1 MWLIE
6 RCDAIIAEGWIVHRG
21 FLFDV
26 HVAGVDERHGPSL
39 PESCLV
45 LLASPWMYF
54 LQSLDR
60 SIFLVKL
67 KKQYF
72 NSVTLLNMYQ
82 EISSSISL
90 KFLNCCLPLDICN
103 FI

>member
-26 HVAGVDERHGPSL
+26 RVARVDELHGPSL

-45 LLASPWMYF
+45 LLASLWMYF
-54 LQSLDR
+54 SQSLDR

-67 KKQYF
+67 K
-72 NSVTLLNMYQ
+72 
-82 EISSSISL
+82 
-90 KFLNCCLPLDICN
+90 
-103 FI
+103 